1 MSLGFRMTTLR
12 VLILEDSDIDEK
24 LLLEE
29 LRRAGFQITSKCV
42 NTAEEMQ
49 QALLSSEW
57 DAVLS
62 DYNMPGFNALDAL
75 RILHQS
81 KQKDLPFVIVSGCIG
96 EASAVAALK
105 AGASNYVMKTNL
117 PELVPVLERE
127 LKDAQTRRE
136 RGEAMDAL
144 RQVINARDEFL
155 SISSHELKTPLTSLQ
170 LQIQSL
176 LRAAKVENRPLS
188 SAQVV
193 SKLETV
199 AHASTRLIELV
210 DGLLDIT
217 RVRTGRLDLCLR
229 HFDITESARTVI
241 ERLRDL
247 FRDAGSPIS
256 LEAPRALVGQW
267 DSERIETVI
276 SNLLTNAAKYGAGKP
291 VRVGIEEID
300 DRAKLEVSDQGI
312 GISPADQ
319 KRVFERF
326 ERAVPERH
334 YGGFGIGLWLSK
346 RIIDAHGGTIDIS
359 SQAGKGATV
368 TVTLPK
374 APRG

>member
-1 MSLGFRMTTLR
+1 MTTLR

-24 LLLEE
+24 LLLKE
-29 LRRAGFQITSKCV
+29 LRRAGFQITSKCAS
-42 NTAEEMQ
+42 TAEEMQ

-62 DYNMPGFNALDAL
+62 DYNMPGFNAMDAL

-81 KQKDLPFVIVSGCIG
+81 KQKDLPFIIVSGCIG

-105 AGASNYVMKTNL
+105 AGASNYVMKGNL

-136 RGEAMDAL
+136 RGEAMEAL

-176 LRAAKVENRPLS
+176 LRAAKLESRPLS

-229 HFDITESARTVI
+229 YFDITETARNVI

-256 LEAPRALVGQW
+256 LEAPGALVGQW

-300 DRAKLEVSDQGI
+300 DRAKLEVTDQGI

-334 YGGFGIGLWLSK
+334 YGGFGVGLWLSK

-359 SQAGKGATV
+359 SQAGKGATF

-374 APRG
+374 APPG